1 MVDYNINVKI
11 DPNRAE
17 QGSKRVNKSLESME
31 KRAKRLER
39 LFTKV
44 FGGIA
49 IAAGVRASIRLLRD
63 YSQEM
68 STMRAITGATQTQ
81 FESLNE
87 KAKQLGITTRF
98 SAREAAAG
106 MTFLA
111 RAGFSVQETLDTIGP
126 TLQLAQAG
134 NLGLAR
140 SADIAS
146 NVLKGFR
153 LETDQSGRVVDVLA
167 KAANSANTDVEQL
180 GQALSF
186 VAPVAAGLNIS
197 LEQTVAAIGALSD
210 AGIQGSRA
218 GTGLSR
224 VLAELES
231 PADKTRQIFA
241 AMGVDIAKVKPSTV
255 GLTAALKE
263 LESAGISTGTALE
276 IFGQRGGPAF
286 AVLAASIG
294 DIETLEEKL
303 DNAGGTAERVAAI
316 MDDNLNGAALAFR
329 SALEG
334 LVIELGDS
342 GVTGAL
348 KALFAYMTIGIR
360 KLAEH
365 TDEIIDVFQGFA
377 AVLSIRLARQ
387 AIPAAIRSIRMLTI
401 AIAANPIGAIIVVL
415 AVATALLIGF
425 ADKIGL
431 GGDRLSN
438 LKELGVAAFQELGSS
453 FEGFI
458 NFFYENFGFI
468 GEYAQKV
475 FGDINL
481 SVEGVLRFGAKTVDN
496 YLGLWVGFYKALLA
510 LFEGFGPA
518 LKSIFVSALNG
529 AILVVEYGIHEISDA
544 LNVLL
549 RTVLAPTIP
558 MAKLGRIIDKNAGA
572 AGRMA
577 ENIKAG
583 FIEGFNQVDI
593 VESFLDRV
601 IDRAEDMA
609 RTRIA
614 NAIAEEAAA
623 ANDNKPA
630 GGGSGEVDAAALLL
644 AQERQA
650 IIDQT
655 VSSLEREGAALRLLG
670 DERTVYQKQLEI
682 EDQIAQKLRESS
694 LNLTEE
700 QINRMSKLNTAEAEN
715 IARLVEQNLELERQ
729 AAILD
734 NLRGPGISYEQT
746 LGSLNKLLAAG
757 KINLQEFNV
766 ELNNTRLMQELSRL
780 DQSLGGDIAHADDMA
795 RIQAQ
800 GEERLLLVQQLQD
813 QNILNETEA
822 AERIIAIHEDMN
834 QRITNIEVAR
844 QSLAISSA
852 SDMFGSLADATKSF
866 AGEQSGIY
874 KAMFAV
880 SKAFAIADSIVKIQ
894 QGIANAMSLP
904 FPANIAAAATVAAQA
919 ASIVS
924 TISSVTAKF
933 AEGGQVHGPGT
944 GTSDSI
950 VARLSDGEYVINAAA
965 TRKHLP
971 LLEAINDNKYATGG
985 YVSNSR
991 PPPIADAMSGQ
1002 PGGGA
1007 ITISVGDIH
1016 VTVKG
1021 GENPE
1026 EAGRKA
1032 GRTAAK
1038 EFEAAVV
1045 TILRKHQRGQ
1055 GVLVA

>member
-11 DPNRAE
+11 NPNAAE
-17 QGSKRVNKSLESME
+17 RGGKRVEKSMESME
-31 KRAKRLER
+31 ARAKRLER
-39 LFTKV
+39 LFTRV

-68 STMRAITGATQTQ
+68 STLRAITGATGTQ

-87 KAKQLGITTRF
+87 KAKALGISTRF

-241 AMGVDIAKVKPSTV
+241 SMGVDISKVKPSAV

-348 KALFAYMTIGIR
+348 KSLFAYLTVAIR
-360 KLAEH
+360 ELSEH
-365 TDEIIDVFQGFA
+365 TDAVIDVIQGFA

-387 AIPAAIRSIRMLTI
+387 AIPIAISSINRLTI
-401 AIAANPIGAIIVVL
+401 AIAANPIGAIIVAL
-415 AVATALLIGF
+415 TVATALLIGF

-431 GGDRLSN
+431 GEGRLSN
-438 LKELGVAAFQELGSS
+438 LQEVGVAAFQELGSS

-458 NFFYENFGFI
+458 NFFNENFGFI
-468 GEYAQKV
+468 GEFAQKV

-481 SVEGVLRFGAKTVDN
+481 SVEGVLRFGAKTIDN

-518 LKSIFVSALNG
+518 LKSIFISALNG
-529 AILVVEYGIHEISDA
+529 AISVVEDGINNISGA

-549 RTVLAPTIP
+549 RTVHAPTIP

-583 FIEGFNQVDI
+583 FVEGFNQVDI

-601 IDRAEDMA
+601 IDRAETMA
-609 RTRIA
+609 RKRIA
-614 NAIAEEAAA
+614 KAVADEAA
-623 ANDNKPA
+623 ANDNKPKPA

-644 AQERQA
+644 AQERKS

-655 VSSLEREGAALRLLG
+655 VASLEREGDALRLLG

-694 LNLTEE
+694 LNLSEA
-700 QINRMSKLNTAEAEN
+700 QIAKLSSLSDAEAEN
-715 IARLVEQNLELERQ
+715 IARLVGQNLELERQ

-734 NLRGPGISYEQT
+734 NLRGPGIEYEQT

-757 KINLQEFNV
+757 KINLQEYNA
-766 ELNNTRLMQELSRL
+766 ELNNTRIMQELSRL
-780 DQSLGGDIAHADDMA
+780 DKSLGGDLAHADEMS
-795 RIQAQ
+795 RIQSQ
-800 GEERLLLVQQLQD
+800 GEERLLLVQQLQE
-813 QNILNETEA
+813 QNILNEQEA
-822 AERIIAIHEDMN
+822 ADRIVAIHED
-834 QRITNIEVAR
+834 TAR
-844 QSLAISSA
+844 RV
-852 SDMFGSLADATKSF
+852 ADAEANRYAMQLGAAADGLGSITELTKMF

-874 KAMFAV
+874 KALFAV
-880 SKAFAIADSIVKIQ
+880 SKAFAIAEAVINTQRAVS
-894 QGIANAMSLP
+894 NALADYP
-904 FPANIAAAATVAAQA
+904 FPINAIVATGAAAQGAITIAKIN
-919 ASIVS
+919 AS
-924 TISSVTAKF
+924 KF

-944 GTSDSI
+944 GVSDSI
-950 VARLSDGEYVINAAA
+950 LARLSNGEYVINAAA
-965 TRKHLP
+965 TREHLP
-971 LLEAINDNKYATGG
+971 LLEAINDNKYASGG
-985 YVSNSR
+985 YVSKNR
-991 PPPIADAMSGQ
+991 PPPLPSNVSGQ
-1002 PGGGA
+1002 MAGGG
-1007 ITISVGDIH
+1007 ITVSVGDIN

-1026 EAGRKA
+1026 EAGRRAGKA
-1032 GRTAAK
+1032 AAK
-1038 EFEAAVV
+1038 EFEDAVV
-1045 TILRKHQRGQ
+1045 SILRKHQRGQ